1 MTLRLD
7 SLTGQSLG
15 SATVGADGTFCSEAF
30 QGPPASQVGPNHSLV
45 AVQNNTAQAT
55 IPIFVIRPDVVR

>member
-7 SLTGQSLG
+7 SATGPSLG
-15 SATVGADGTFCSEAF
+15 TATVGADGTFCSESF
-30 QGPPASQVGPNHSLV
+30 QGPPASQVGNNHSLV

-55 IPIFVIRPDVVR
+55 IPIRVVRPDVVR